1 GNPFYNVTNALSLTF
16 PVNVRALE
24 QSFNEVVRRH
34 EALRTRFEAVDG
46 KPVQVIVDSLHLPMS
61 VQDLR
66 HLPEAERM
74 REALRI
80 ANGEARR
87 PFDLARGPL
96 VRTSLIQLGN
106 EKYLFLLNMHHIV
119 SDGWS
124 MDVFAKEISALYP
137 AFCLGHPSPLPELPI
152 QYADFAVWQRRSL
165 TGELLERQ
173 LGYWKRQLEG
183 LQSLQVPTDRSRP
196 PVMS

>member
-1 GNPFYNVTNALSLTF
+1 MTVRSTQAHELSAERRALLEALLNEDGLAAPAPASIPRRRATDPLPLSFAQQRLWFLDQFAPGNPFYNVTNALSLTF

-96 VRTSLIQLGN
+96 VRTSLIQL
-106 EKYLFLLNMHHIV
+106 
-119 SDGWS
+119 
-124 MDVFAKEISALYP
+124 
-137 AFCLGHPSPLPELPI
+137 
-152 QYADFAVWQRRSL
+152 
-165 TGELLERQ
+165 
-173 LGYWKRQLEG
+173 
-183 LQSLQVPTDRSRP
+183 
-196 PVMS
+196 